1 MGLPKQYGC
10 KEIEVL
16 MDMGMDL
23 RSSCAEFVYSEG
35 VAARFYARVE
45 LSSWFDPSF
54 FLKLRGVFF
63 IARVW
68 WSHQEEGCLS
78 SDF

>member
-16 MDMGMDL
+16 MDMDMDL

-35 VAARFYARVE
+35 VVARFYARVE
-45 LSSWFDPSF
+45 LSNWFDTF
-54 FLKLRGVFF
+54 F
-63 IARVW
+63 
-68 WSHQEEGCLS
+68 
-78 SDF
+78 